1 MFIGNLDIRHANP
14 TNGTFKLV
22 IIIHGYMNDKLRLD
36 LVSLGDLVLAAEI
49 FEENKGMNYFLF
61 IKELKIDTSFQ
72 L

>member
-1 MFIGNLDIRHANP
+1 
-14 TNGTFKLV
+14 
-22 IIIHGYMNDKLRLD
+22 MNDKLRLD